1 MARKVFISVLGTG
14 FYKPCIYGDTGTP
27 TRFIQEATL
36 LSIGVKEWSSDDTG
50 IVLLTDKAR
59 TSNWE
64 VADNKRKDPK
74 TNVAEEYCG
83 LKQRIEGLQLPF
95 NVQEKDIPD
104 GKNEVEMWT
113 IFTTLFDALQDGD
126 ELYID
131 LTHAFRYLPML
142 VLVLTNYAK
151 FILNGVT
158 IKSVTYGNWEAREE
172 EGNDKAPK
180 APIVDLMP
188 IVALQDWTHA
198 AADYLNNGYAKGLK
212 EMTENTLH
220 PLMKDEATRN
230 RDLAFI
236 RSFSA
241 AIEKISNERIMCR
254 GMDIVEGKN
263 VGSLVRA
270 ANQIEEVTVAPLK
283 PVIDKIIASV
293 NTADSDSDIKRC
305 IDAAQWCCDK
315 HLYQQAITILQE
327 GIVTFICERHGIDV
341 DDKDMRGLVNIA
353 FDRMIND
360 SALSKFAQEHISK
373 IEAIQADEYFLNKEL
388 ILLFSSIT
396 TLRNDYNHCGFRPK
410 EQRQKV
416 KTMTDNIKEFINTAA
431 RIFLP
436 NN

>member
-1 MARKVFISVLGTG
+1 M
-14 FYKPCIYGDTGTP
+14 
-27 TRFIQEATL
+27 
-36 LSIGVKEWSSDDTG
+36 
-50 IVLLTDKAR
+50 
-59 TSNWE
+59 
-64 VADNKRKDPK
+64 
-74 TNVAEEYCG
+74 
-83 LKQRIEGLQLPF
+83 KQRIDGLQLPF
-95 NVQEKDIPD
+95 QVQEKDIPD
-104 GKNEVEMWT
+104 GKNEDEMWT
-113 IFTTLFDALQDGD
+113 IFTTLFNALQDGD

-131 LTHAFRYLPML
+131 MTHAFRYLPML

-151 FILNGVT
+151 FLKGVT
-158 IKSVTYGNWEAREE
+158 VKSITYGNWEARD
-172 EGNDKAPK
+172 GDH
-180 APIVDLMP
+180 APIVDLLP
-188 IVALQDWTHA
+188 IAALQDWTHA
-198 AADYLNNGYAKGLK
+198 TADYLNNGYAKGLK
-212 EMTENTLH
+212 EMTETTLH

-236 RSFSA
+236 RSFSS

-254 GMDIVEGKN
+254 GMGIVEGKN

-327 GIVTFICERHGIDV
+327 GIVTFFGERHGIDI
-341 DDKDMRGLVNIA
+341 DDKDMRALVNIA
-353 FDRMIND
+353 FDRIIND

-373 IEAIQADEYFLNKEL
+373 IEAIQADEYFSSKEL

-396 TLRNDYNHCGFRPK
+396 TLRNDYNHCGFRP
-410 EQRQKV
+410 EPQKA
-416 KTMTDNIKEFINTAA
+416 KTMTDNIMGFIKTAA
-431 RIFLP
+431 RIFLL

>member
-14 FYKPCIYGDTGTP
+14 FYEPCIYGDTGTP

-36 LSIGVKEWSSDDTG
+36 LSIGAKEWSSDDTS

-95 NVQEKDIPD
+95 KVQEKDIPD
-104 GKNEVEMWT
+104 GKNEDEMWT
-113 IFTTLFDALQDGD
+113 IFTTLFGALQDDD

-158 IKSVTYGNWEAREE
+158 IKSVTYGNWEARD
-172 EGNDKAPK
+172 GDH

-212 EMTENTLH
+212 EMTETTLH

-283 PVIDKIIASV
+283 PVIDKIIVSV

-341 DDKDMRGLVNIA
+341 DDKDMRELVNIA
-353 FDRMIND
+353 FTLELEPKKND
-360 SALSKFAQEHISK
+360 KPLRKFAVDNIRTVIDIIK
-373 IEAIQADEYFLNKEL
+373 DEYFSSKEL
-388 ILLFSSIT
+388 VNLFSSIT
-396 TLRNDYNHCGFRPK
+396 DLRNDYNHCGFRP
-410 EQRQKV
+410 EPQKA
-416 KTMTDNIKEFINTAA
+416 KTMTDNIEKFIKIAA